1 MLKNTLGAGYGSF
14 FKKNIE
20 SILFF
25 GLIVVSFFIVM
36 LAKPYDGNSD
46 GFERYMNVQTL
57 TNGWTFCDGKNE
69 QKVSL
74 PVRMNSDN
82 QDDGT
87 SISAALPEK
96 IDDDYAI
103 CFRTS
108 HSRVQVLIDGVEVYQ
123 YRWTDEVPLGNSPG
137 SLWNIVDLYPK
148 YSGKTITIK
157 TDSPYDM
164 YEGLFRTVT
173 YGDKASIIM
182 YLQKETR
189 IMLILSCIPIV
200 LGIILIIAAFFA
212 GKEFSKRPFAY
223 VGIFLTVVGIWETT
237 ETGYLQ
243 FLKFDMY
250 TVQIV
255 NLLTFGFIPL
265 LVIMALKYT
274 NLLKYY
280 FKRLFYINVIIYA
293 VYVALQ
299 LLEISDMY
307 QTLWLIHLSMVIDSI
322 FIFWDTK
329 RYYDEQEDKSS
340 FICIMI
346 TYSIVF
352 FAIIIDIYR
361 MYVYPDSY
369 NGYATRIAMVLFIV
383 FMAVSIVQHS
393 LAVERKNIERET
405 IINMAYTD
413 ILTGIKNRRCFEED
427 AEKLANAKKSFNIV
441 AIDMNNL
448 KMINDELGHKFGDE
462 ALIKVANALRI
473 FENYGEEC
481 YRMGGDEFE
490 VICKKMDIDD
500 IDRVCEQI
508 NKKLA
513 KTEYFPGIPLSIAY
527 GSFRFSANMDTEVNK
542 VMARADKKMYEK
554 KQQMKEMGYATRQ
567 G

>member
-1 MLKNTLGAGYGSF
+1 MEGF

-25 GLIVVSFFIVM
+25 GLIIVSFFIVM
-36 LAKPYDGNSD
+36 LAKPYDGSSD

-57 TNGWTFCDGKNE
+57 TNGWTFYDGKNE

-74 PVRMNSDN
+74 PVRMNSDS
-82 QDDGT
+82 QGDGT

-96 IDDDYAI
+96 VEDDYAI

-123 YRWTDEVPLGNSPG
+123 YRWTDEVPLGSSPG
-137 SLWNIVDLYPK
+137 SLWNIVDLSPK

-173 YGDKASIIM
+173 YGDKTSIIM

-274 NLLKYY
+274 NFLKYY

-299 LLEISDMY
+299 LLEISDMH
-307 QTLWLIHLSMVIDSI
+307 QTLWLIQLSMVIDLI

-329 RYYDEQEDKSS
+329 RYYDKQEDKGS
-340 FICIMI
+340 FIYIMI
-346 TYSIVF
+346 TYSMVF

-361 MYVYPDSY
+361 IYIYPDSY

-383 FMAVSIVQHS
+383 LMAVIIVQRS
-393 LAVERKNIERET
+393 LAAERKNIERET
-405 IINMAYTD
+405 MINMAYTD

-427 AEKLANAKKSFNIV
+427 AEKLADAKKSFNIV

>member
-1 MLKNTLGAGYGSF
+1 MEVF

-25 GLIVVSFFIVM
+25 GLIIVSFFIVM
-36 LAKPYDGNSD
+36 LAKPYNGNSD

-74 PVRMNSDN
+74 PVRMNSDS
-82 QDDGT
+82 QGDGT
-87 SISAALPEK
+87 SVSATLPEK

-108 HSRVQVLIDGVEVYQ
+108 HSRVQVLIDGVEVYR
-123 YRWTDEVPLGNSPG
+123 YRWTDEFPLGNSPG
-137 SLWNIVDLYPK
+137 SLWNIVDLSPK

-173 YGDKASIIM
+173 YGDKTSIIM

-255 NLLTFGFIPL
+255 NLITFGFIPL

-274 NLLKYY
+274 NFLKYY

-299 LLEISDMY
+299 LLEISDMH

-329 RYYDEQEDKSS
+329 RYCDEQEDKSG

-352 FAIIIDIYR
+352 VAIIIDMYR
-361 MYVYPDSY
+361 IYVYPDSY

-383 FMAVSIVQHS
+383 LMAVSIVQRS
-393 LAVERKNIERET
+393 LTAERKNIERET

-427 AEKLANAKKSFNIV
+427 AEKLADAKKSFNIV

>member
-1 MLKNTLGAGYGSF
+1 MEGF

-25 GLIVVSFFIVM
+25 GLIIVSFFIVM

-57 TNGWTFCDGKNE
+57 TNGWTFYDGKNE

-74 PVRMNSDN
+74 PVRMNSDS
-82 QDDGT
+82 QGDGT

-96 IDDDYAI
+96 VEDDYAI

-123 YRWTDEVPLGNSPG
+123 YRWTDEVPLGSSPG
-137 SLWNIVDLYPK
+137 SLWNIVDLSPK

-173 YGDKASIIM
+173 YGDKTSIIM

-274 NLLKYY
+274 NFLKYY

-299 LLEISDMY
+299 LLEISDMH
-307 QTLWLIHLSMVIDSI
+307 QTLWLIQLSMVIDSI

-329 RYYDEQEDKSS
+329 RYYDKQEDKGS
-340 FICIMI
+340 FIYIMI
-346 TYSIVF
+346 TYSMVF
-352 FAIIIDIYR
+352 FAIIIDLYRIYI
-361 MYVYPDSY
+361 YPDSY

-383 FMAVSIVQHS
+383 LMAVIIVQRS
-393 LAVERKNIERET
+393 LAAERKNIERET
-405 IINMAYTD
+405 MINMAYTD

-427 AEKLANAKKSFNIV
+427 AEKLADAKKSFNIV

-513 KTEYFPGIPLSIAY
+513 RTEYFPGIPLSIAY

-554 KQQMKEMGYATRQ
+554 KQQMKDMGYATRQ

>member
-1 MLKNTLGAGYGSF
+1 MEVF

-25 GLIVVSFFIVM
+25 GLIIVSFFIVM

-57 TNGWTFCDGKNE
+57 TNGWTFYDGKNE

-74 PVRMNSDN
+74 PVRMNSDS
-82 QDDGT
+82 QGDGT

-96 IDDDYAI
+96 VEDDYAI

-123 YRWTDEVPLGNSPG
+123 YRWTDEVPLGSSPG
-137 SLWNIVDLYPK
+137 SLWNIVDLSPK

-173 YGDKASIIM
+173 YGDKTSIIM

-274 NLLKYY
+274 NFLKYY

-299 LLEISDMY
+299 LLEISDMH
-307 QTLWLIHLSMVIDSI
+307 QTLWLIQLSMVIDSI

-329 RYYDEQEDKSS
+329 RYYDKQEDKGS
-340 FICIMI
+340 FIYIMI
-346 TYSIVF
+346 TYSMVF
-352 FAIIIDIYR
+352 FAIIIDLYRIYI
-361 MYVYPDSY
+361 YPDSY

-383 FMAVSIVQHS
+383 LMAVIIVQRS
-393 LAVERKNIERET
+393 LAAERKNIERET
-405 IINMAYTD
+405 MINMAYTD

-427 AEKLANAKKSFNIV
+427 AEKLADAKKSFNIV

-513 KTEYFPGIPLSIAY
+513 RTEYFPGIPLSIAY

>member
-1 MLKNTLGAGYGSF
+1 
-14 FKKNIE
+14 
-20 SILFF
+20 
-25 GLIVVSFFIVM
+25 M
-36 LAKPYDGNSD
+36 LAKPYNGNSD

-57 TNGWTFCDGKNE
+57 TNGWTFYDGKNE

-74 PVRMNSDN
+74 PVRMNSDS
-82 QDDGT
+82 QGDGT
-87 SISAALPEK
+87 SVSATLPEK

-123 YRWTDEVPLGNSPG
+123 YRWTDEFPLGNSPG
-137 SLWNIVDLYPK
+137 SLWNIVDLSPK

-173 YGDKASIIM
+173 YGDKTSIIM

-189 IMLILSCIPIV
+189 IMIILSCIPMV

-223 VGIFLTVVGIWETT
+223 VGIFLAVVGIWETT

-255 NLLTFGFIPL
+255 NLLTFGIIPL

-274 NLLKYY
+274 NFLKYY

-299 LLEISDMY
+299 LLEISDMH

-329 RYYDEQEDKSS
+329 RYYDEQKDKGS

-361 MYVYPDSY
+361 IYVYPDSY

-383 FMAVSIVQHS
+383 LMAVSVVQRS
-393 LAVERKNIERET
+393 LATERKNIERET

-427 AEKLANAKKSFNIV
+427 AEKLADAKKSFNIV

>member
-1 MLKNTLGAGYGSF
+1 MEVF

-46 GFERYMNVQTL
+46 GFERYMNVQSL

-299 LLEISDMY
+299 LLEISDMH

-329 RYYDEQEDKSS
+329 RYYNEQEDKSS

-383 FMAVSIVQHS
+383 FMAVSIVQRS

>member
-1 MLKNTLGAGYGSF
+1 MEGF

-25 GLIVVSFFIVM
+25 GLIIVSFFIVM

-57 TNGWTFCDGKNE
+57 TNGWTFYDGKNE

-74 PVRMNSDN
+74 PVRMNSDS
-82 QDDGT
+82 QGDGT

-96 IDDDYAI
+96 VEDDYAI
-103 CFRTS
+103 CFRTT

-123 YRWTDEVPLGNSPG
+123 YRWTDEVPLGSSPG
-137 SLWNIVDLYPK
+137 SLWNIVDLSPK

-173 YGDKASIIM
+173 YGDKTSIIM

-274 NLLKYY
+274 NFLKYY

-299 LLEISDMY
+299 LLEISDMH
-307 QTLWLIHLSMVIDSI
+307 QTLWLIQLSMVIDSI

-329 RYYDEQEDKSS
+329 RYYDKQEDKGS
-340 FICIMI
+340 FIYIMI
-346 TYSIVF
+346 TYSMVF
-352 FAIIIDIYR
+352 FAIIIDLYRIYI
-361 MYVYPDSY
+361 YPDSY

-383 FMAVSIVQHS
+383 LMAVIIVQRS
-393 LAVERKNIERET
+393 LAAERKNIERET
-405 IINMAYTD
+405 MINMAYTD

-427 AEKLANAKKSFNIV
+427 AEKLADAKKSFNIV

-513 KTEYFPGIPLSIAY
+513 RTEYFPGIPLSIAY

>member
-1 MLKNTLGAGYGSF
+1 MEGF

-25 GLIVVSFFIVM
+25 GLIIVSFFIVM

-57 TNGWTFCDGKNE
+57 TNGWTFYDGKNE

-74 PVRMNSDN
+74 PVRMNSDS
-82 QDDGT
+82 QGDGT

-96 IDDDYAI
+96 VEDDYAI

-123 YRWTDEVPLGNSPG
+123 YRWTDEVPLGSSPG
-137 SLWNIVDLYPK
+137 SLWNIVDLSPK

-173 YGDKASIIM
+173 YGDKTSIIM

-274 NLLKYY
+274 NFLKYY

-299 LLEISDMY
+299 LLEISDMH
-307 QTLWLIHLSMVIDSI
+307 QTLWLIQLSMVIDLI

-329 RYYDEQEDKSS
+329 RYYDKQEDKGS
-340 FICIMI
+340 FIYIMI
-346 TYSIVF
+346 TYSMVF

-361 MYVYPDSY
+361 IYIYPDSY

-383 FMAVSIVQHS
+383 LMAVIIVQRS
-393 LAVERKNIERET
+393 LAAERKNIERET
-405 IINMAYTD
+405 MINMAYTD

-427 AEKLANAKKSFNIV
+427 AEKLADAKKSFNIV

>member
-1 MLKNTLGAGYGSF
+1 MEVF

-46 GFERYMNVQTL
+46 GFERYMNVQSL

-87 SISAALPEK
+87 SISATLPEK

-299 LLEISDMY
+299 LLEISDMH

-329 RYYDEQEDKSS
+329 RYYNEQEDKSS

-383 FMAVSIVQHS
+383 FMAVSIVQRS

>member
-1 MLKNTLGAGYGSF
+1 MEGF
-14 FKKNIE
+14 FKKHIE

-25 GLIVVSFFIVM
+25 GLIIVSFFIVM
-36 LAKPYDGNSD
+36 LAKPYNGNSD
-46 GFERYMNVQTL
+46 GFERYMNVQSL
-57 TNGWTFCDGKNE
+57 TNGWTFYDGKNE

-74 PVRMNSDN
+74 PVRMNSDS
-82 QDDGT
+82 QGDGT
-87 SISAALPEK
+87 SVSATLPEK

-137 SLWNIVDLYPK
+137 SLWNIVDLSPK

-173 YGDKASIIM
+173 YGDKTSIIM

-223 VGIFLTVVGIWETT
+223 VGIFLAVVGIWETT

-243 FLKFDMY
+243 FFKFDMY

-255 NLLTFGFIPL
+255 NLITFGFIPL

-274 NLLKYY
+274 NFLKYY

-299 LLEISDMY
+299 LLEISDMH

-329 RYYDEQEDKSS
+329 RYCDEQEDKSG

-352 FAIIIDIYR
+352 VAIIIDMYR
-361 MYVYPDSY
+361 IYVYPDSY

-383 FMAVSIVQHS
+383 LMAVSIVQRS
-393 LAVERKNIERET
+393 LTAERKNIERET

-427 AEKLANAKKSFNIV
+427 AEKLADAKKSFNIV

>member
-1 MLKNTLGAGYGSF
+1 MEGF

-25 GLIVVSFFIVM
+25 GLIIVSFFIVM

-57 TNGWTFCDGKNE
+57 TNGWTFYDGKNE

-74 PVRMNSDN
+74 PVRMNSDS
-82 QDDGT
+82 QGDGT

-96 IDDDYAI
+96 VEDDYAI

-123 YRWTDEVPLGNSPG
+123 YRWTDEVPLGSSPG
-137 SLWNIVDLYPK
+137 SLWNIVDLSPK

-173 YGDKASIIM
+173 YGDKTSIIM

-274 NLLKYY
+274 NFLKYY

-299 LLEISDMY
+299 LLEISDMH
-307 QTLWLIHLSMVIDSI
+307 QTLWLIQLSMVIDSI

-329 RYYDEQEDKSS
+329 RYYDKQEDKGS
-340 FICIMI
+340 FIYIMI
-346 TYSIVF
+346 TYSMVF
-352 FAIIIDIYR
+352 FAIIIDLYRIYI
-361 MYVYPDSY
+361 YPDSY

-383 FMAVSIVQHS
+383 LMAVIIVQRS
-393 LAVERKNIERET
+393 LAAERKNIERET
-405 IINMAYTD
+405 MINMAYTD

-427 AEKLANAKKSFNIV
+427 AEKLADAKKSFNIV

-513 KTEYFPGIPLSIAY
+513 RTEYFPGIPLSIAY

>member
-1 MLKNTLGAGYGSF
+1 MEDF

-25 GLIVVSFFIVM
+25 GLIIVSFFIVM

-46 GFERYMNVQTL
+46 GFERYMNVQSL

-82 QDDGT
+82 QGDGT
-87 SISAALPEK
+87 SISATLPEK
-96 IDDDYAI
+96 IEDDYAI

-108 HSRVQVLIDGVEVYQ
+108 HSRVQVLIDDVEVYQ
-123 YRWTDEVPLGNSPG
+123 YRWTDEIPLGSSPG
-137 SLWNIVDLYPK
+137 SLWNIVDLSPK

-299 LLEISDMY
+299 LLEISDMH

-329 RYYDEQEDKSS
+329 RYYNEQEDKSS

-383 FMAVSIVQHS
+383 FMAVSIVQRS

>member
-1 MLKNTLGAGYGSF
+1 MEGF

-25 GLIVVSFFIVM
+25 GLIIVSFFIVM
-36 LAKPYDGNSD
+36 LAKPYNGNSD

-74 PVRMNSDN
+74 PVRMNSDS
-82 QDDGT
+82 QDGGT
-87 SISAALPEK
+87 SISATLPEK

-123 YRWTDEVPLGNSPG
+123 YRWTDEFPLGNSPG
-137 SLWNIVDLYPK
+137 SLWNIVDLSPK

-173 YGDKASIIM
+173 YGDKTSIIM

-223 VGIFLTVVGIWETT
+223 VGIFLAVVGIWETT

-255 NLLTFGFIPL
+255 NLLTFGIIPL

-299 LLEISDMY
+299 LLEISDMH

-329 RYYDEQEDKSS
+329 RYYDEQKDKGS

-361 MYVYPDSY
+361 IYVYPDSY

-383 FMAVSIVQHS
+383 LMAVSIVQRS
-393 LAVERKNIERET
+393 LAAERKNIERET

-427 AEKLANAKKSFNIV
+427 VEKLADAKKSFNIV

>member
-1 MLKNTLGAGYGSF
+1 MEGF

-25 GLIVVSFFIVM
+25 GLIIVSFFIVM

-57 TNGWTFCDGKNE
+57 TNGWTFYDGKNE

-74 PVRMNSDN
+74 PVRMNSDS
-82 QDDGT
+82 QGDGT

-96 IDDDYAI
+96 VEDDYAI

-123 YRWTDEVPLGNSPG
+123 YRWTDEVPLGSSPG
-137 SLWNIVDLYPK
+137 SLWNIVDLSPK

-173 YGDKASIIM
+173 YGDKTSIIM

-223 VGIFLTVVGIWETT
+223 VGIFLAVVGIWETT

-274 NLLKYY
+274 NFLKYY

-299 LLEISDMY
+299 LLEISDMH
-307 QTLWLIHLSMVIDSI
+307 QTLWLIQLSMVIDSI

-329 RYYDEQEDKSS
+329 RYYDEQEDKGS
-340 FICIMI
+340 FIYIMI
-346 TYSIVF
+346 TYSMVF
-352 FAIIIDIYR
+352 FAIIIDLYRIYI
-361 MYVYPDSY
+361 YPDSY

-383 FMAVSIVQHS
+383 LMAVIIVQRS
-393 LAVERKNIERET
+393 LAAERKNIERET
-405 IINMAYTD
+405 MINMAYTD

-427 AEKLANAKKSFNIV
+427 AEKLADAKKSFNIV

>member
-1 MLKNTLGAGYGSF
+1 MEGF

-25 GLIVVSFFIVM
+25 GLIIVSFFIVM

-57 TNGWTFCDGKNE
+57 TNGWTFYDGKNE

-74 PVRMNSDN
+74 PVRMNSDS
-82 QDDGT
+82 QGDGT

-96 IDDDYAI
+96 VEDDYAI

-123 YRWTDEVPLGNSPG
+123 YRWTDEVPLGSSPG
-137 SLWNIVDLYPK
+137 SLWNIVDLSPK

-173 YGDKASIIM
+173 YGDKTSIIM

-383 FMAVSIVQHS
+383 FMAVSIVQRS

>member
-1 MLKNTLGAGYGSF
+1 MEVF

-36 LAKPYDGNSD
+36 LAKSYDGNSD

-383 FMAVSIVQHS
+383 FMAVSIVQRS

>member
-1 MLKNTLGAGYGSF
+1 MEGF

-25 GLIVVSFFIVM
+25 GLIIVSFFIVM

-57 TNGWTFCDGKNE
+57 TNGWTFYDGKNE

-74 PVRMNSDN
+74 PVRMNSDS
-82 QDDGT
+82 QGDGT

-96 IDDDYAI
+96 VEDDYAI

-383 FMAVSIVQHS
+383 FMAVSIVQRS

>member
-1 MLKNTLGAGYGSF
+1 MEGF
-14 FKKNIE
+14 FKKHIE

-25 GLIVVSFFIVM
+25 GLIIVSFFIVM
-36 LAKPYDGNSD
+36 LAKPYNGNSD
-46 GFERYMNVQTL
+46 GFERYMNVQSL
-57 TNGWTFCDGKNE
+57 TNGWTFYDGKNE

-74 PVRMNSDN
+74 PVRMNSDS
-82 QDDGT
+82 QGDGT
-87 SISAALPEK
+87 SVSATLPEK

-137 SLWNIVDLYPK
+137 SLWNIVDLSPK

-173 YGDKASIIM
+173 YGDKTSIIM

-223 VGIFLTVVGIWETT
+223 VGIFLAVVGIWETT

-243 FLKFDMY
+243 FFKFDMY

-255 NLLTFGFIPL
+255 NLITFGFIPL

-274 NLLKYY
+274 NFLKYY

-299 LLEISDMY
+299 LLEISDMH

-329 RYYDEQEDKSS
+329 RYYDEQKDKGS

-352 FAIIIDIYR
+352 VAIIIDMYR
-361 MYVYPDSY
+361 IYVYPDSY

-383 FMAVSIVQHS
+383 LMAVSIVQRS
-393 LAVERKNIERET
+393 LAAERKNIERET

-427 AEKLANAKKSFNIV
+427 VEKLADAKKSFNIV

>member
-1 MLKNTLGAGYGSF
+1 MEGF

-25 GLIVVSFFIVM
+25 GLIIVSFFIVM

-57 TNGWTFCDGKNE
+57 TNGWTFYDGKNE

-74 PVRMNSDN
+74 PVRMNSDS
-82 QDDGT
+82 QGDGT

-96 IDDDYAI
+96 VEDDYAI

-123 YRWTDEVPLGNSPG
+123 YRWTDEVPLGSSPG
-137 SLWNIVDLYPK
+137 SLWNIVDLSPK

-173 YGDKASIIM
+173 YGDKTSIIM

-223 VGIFLTVVGIWETT
+223 VGIFLAVVGIWETT

-274 NLLKYY
+274 NFLKYY

-299 LLEISDMY
+299 LLEISDMH
-307 QTLWLIHLSMVIDSI
+307 QTLWLIQLSMVIDSI

-329 RYYDEQEDKSS
+329 RYYDEQEDKGS
-340 FICIMI
+340 FIYIMI
-346 TYSIVF
+346 TYSMVF
-352 FAIIIDIYR
+352 FAIIIDLYRIYI
-361 MYVYPDSY
+361 YPDSY

-383 FMAVSIVQHS
+383 LMAVIIVQRS
-393 LAVERKNIERET
+393 LAAERKNIERET
-405 IINMAYTD
+405 MINMAYTD

-427 AEKLANAKKSFNIV
+427 AEKLADAKKSFNIV

-462 ALIKVANALRI
+462 VLIKVANALRI

>member
-1 MLKNTLGAGYGSF
+1 MEGF

-25 GLIVVSFFIVM
+25 GLIIVSFFIVM

-57 TNGWTFCDGKNE
+57 TNGWTFYDGKNE
-69 QKVSL
+69 QRVSL
-74 PVRMNSDN
+74 PVRMNSDS
-82 QDDGT
+82 QGDGT
-87 SISAALPEK
+87 SISATLPEK
-96 IDDDYAI
+96 VEDDYAI

-123 YRWTDEVPLGNSPG
+123 YRWTDEVPLGSSPG
-137 SLWNIVDLYPK
+137 SLWNIVDLSPK

-173 YGDKASIIM
+173 YGDKTSIIM

-274 NLLKYY
+274 NFLKYY

-299 LLEISDMY
+299 LLEISDMH
-307 QTLWLIHLSMVIDSI
+307 QTLWLIQLSMVIDSI

-329 RYYDEQEDKSS
+329 RYYDKQEDKGS
-340 FICIMI
+340 FIYIMI
-346 TYSIVF
+346 TYSMVF
-352 FAIIIDIYR
+352 FAIIIDLYRIYI
-361 MYVYPDSY
+361 YPDSY

-383 FMAVSIVQHS
+383 LMAVIIVQRS
-393 LAVERKNIERET
+393 LAAERKNIERET
-405 IINMAYTD
+405 MINMAYTD

-427 AEKLANAKKSFNIV
+427 AEKLADAKKSFNIV

>member
-1 MLKNTLGAGYGSF
+1 MEGF

-25 GLIVVSFFIVM
+25 GLIIVSFFIVM

-57 TNGWTFCDGKNE
+57 TNGWAFYDGKNE

-74 PVRMNSDN
+74 PVRMNSDS
-82 QDDGT
+82 QGDGT

-96 IDDDYAI
+96 VEDDYAI
-103 CFRTS
+103 CFRTT

-123 YRWTDEVPLGNSPG
+123 YRWTDEVPLGSSPG
-137 SLWNIVDLYPK
+137 SLWNIVDLSPK

-173 YGDKASIIM
+173 YGDKTSIIM

-274 NLLKYY
+274 NFLKYY

-299 LLEISDMY
+299 LLEISDMH
-307 QTLWLIHLSMVIDSI
+307 QTLWLIQLSMVIDSI

-329 RYYDEQEDKSS
+329 RYYDKQEDKGS
-340 FICIMI
+340 FIYIMI
-346 TYSIVF
+346 TYSMVF
-352 FAIIIDIYR
+352 FAIIIDLYRIYI
-361 MYVYPDSY
+361 YPDSY

-383 FMAVSIVQHS
+383 LMAVIIVQRS
-393 LAVERKNIERET
+393 LAAERKNIERET
-405 IINMAYTD
+405 MINMAYTD

-427 AEKLANAKKSFNIV
+427 AEKLADAKKSFNIV

-513 KTEYFPGIPLSIAY
+513 RTEYFPGIPLSIAY

>member
-1 MLKNTLGAGYGSF
+1 MKSF
-14 FKKNIE
+14 VKKNIE
-20 SILFF
+20 SIIFF
-25 GLIVVSFFIVM
+25 GLIIVSFFIIM
-36 LAKPYDGNSD
+36 LVKPYDGNSD

-57 TNGWTFCDGKNE
+57 TNGWTFSDGKSE

-74 PVRMNSDN
+74 PVRMNSDS
-82 QDDGT
+82 QSDGT
-87 SISAALPEK
+87 SISMTLPEG
-96 IDDDYAI
+96 IEDDYAI

-108 HSRVQVLIDGVEVYQ
+108 HSRVQVLIDDKEIYQ
-123 YRWTDEVPLGNSPG
+123 YRWTDDISLGNSPG
-137 SLWNIVDLYPK
+137 SLWNIVDLSSQ

-157 TDSPYDM
+157 TNSPYDM

-173 YGDKASIIM
+173 YGDKAGIIM

-189 IMLILSCIPIV
+189 MMLFLSCIPIV
-200 LGIILIIAAFFA
+200 LGIILIIVAFFA
-212 GKEFSKRPFAY
+212 GKELSKRPFAY
-223 VGIFLTVVGIWETT
+223 VGIFLTIVGIWETT
-237 ETGYLQ
+237 ESGYLQ
-243 FLKFDMY
+243 FFKFDMY

-274 NLLKYY
+274 NFLKYY
-280 FKRLFYINVIIYA
+280 FKRLFYINVIIYG

-299 LLEISDMY
+299 LLGISDMH
-307 QTLWLIHLSMVIDSI
+307 QTLWLIHLSMVIDSV

-329 RYYDEQEDKSS
+329 RYYEEQEDKIG
-340 FICIMI
+340 FICIMC
-346 TYSIVF
+346 TYGVLF
-352 FAIIIDIYR
+352 LAIIIDLYR
-361 MYVYPDSY
+361 IYVYPDSY
-369 NGYATRIAMVLFIV
+369 NGYATRIGMVLFIIL
-383 FMAVSIVQHS
+383 MAVSIVQRS
-393 LAVERKNIERET
+393 LAAERKNIEKET

-427 AEKLANAKKSFNIV
+427 AEKLADAKKSFNIV

-473 FENYGEEC
+473 FEQYGEEC

-490 VICKKMDIDD
+490 VICKKMDISD

-513 KTEYFPGIPLSIAY
+513 KTEYFPGVPLSIAY

-542 VMARADKKMYEK
+542 VMAKADKKMYEK
-554 KQQMKEMGYATRQ
+554 KQQMKKMGYATR
-567 G
+567 

>member
-1 MLKNTLGAGYGSF
+1 MEVF

-299 LLEISDMY
+299 LLEISDMH

-329 RYYDEQEDKSS
+329 RYYNEQEDKSS

-383 FMAVSIVQHS
+383 FMAVSIVQRS

>member
-1 MLKNTLGAGYGSF
+1 MEVF

-46 GFERYMNVQTL
+46 GFERYMNVQSL

-299 LLEISDMY
+299 LLEISDMH

-329 RYYDEQEDKSS
+329 RYYNEQEDKSS

-383 FMAVSIVQHS
+383 FMAVSIVQRS

-527 GSFRFSANMDTEVNK
+527 GSFRFSANMDTDVNK

>member
-1 MLKNTLGAGYGSF
+1 MEGF

-25 GLIVVSFFIVM
+25 GLIIVSFFIVM

-57 TNGWTFCDGKNE
+57 TNGWTFYDGKNE

-74 PVRMNSDN
+74 PVRMNSDS
-82 QDDGT
+82 QGDGT

-96 IDDDYAI
+96 VEDDYAI

-123 YRWTDEVPLGNSPG
+123 YRWTDEVPLGSSPG
-137 SLWNIVDLYPK
+137 SLWNIVDLSPK

-173 YGDKASIIM
+173 YGDKTSIIM

-223 VGIFLTVVGIWETT
+223 VGIFLAVVGIWETT

-383 FMAVSIVQHS
+383 FMAVSIVQRS
-393 LAVERKNIERET
+393 LAAERKNIERET
-405 IINMAYTD
+405 MINMAYTD

-427 AEKLANAKKSFNIV
+427 AEKLADAKKSFNIV

-513 KTEYFPGIPLSIAY
+513 RTEYFPGIPLSIAY

>member
-1 MLKNTLGAGYGSF
+1 MEVF

-25 GLIVVSFFIVM
+25 GLIIVSFFIVM
-36 LAKPYDGNSD
+36 LAKPYNGNSD

-74 PVRMNSDN
+74 PVRMNSDS
-82 QDDGT
+82 QGDGT
-87 SISAALPEK
+87 SISATLPEK

-123 YRWTDEVPLGNSPG
+123 YRWTDEFPLGNSPG
-137 SLWNIVDLYPK
+137 SLWNIVDLSPK

-173 YGDKASIIM
+173 YGDKTSIIM

-255 NLLTFGFIPL
+255 NLITFGFIPL

-274 NLLKYY
+274 NFLKYY

-299 LLEISDMY
+299 LLEISDMH

-329 RYYDEQEDKSS
+329 RYCDEQEDKSG

-352 FAIIIDIYR
+352 VAIIIDMYR
-361 MYVYPDSY
+361 IYVYPDSY

-383 FMAVSIVQHS
+383 LMAVSIVQRS
-393 LAVERKNIERET
+393 LTAERKNIERET

-427 AEKLANAKKSFNIV
+427 AEKLADAKKSFNIV

>member
-1 MLKNTLGAGYGSF
+1 MEGF

-25 GLIVVSFFIVM
+25 GLIIVSFFIVM

-57 TNGWTFCDGKNE
+57 TNGWTFYDGKNE

-74 PVRMNSDN
+74 PVRMNSDS
-82 QDDGT
+82 QGDGT

-96 IDDDYAI
+96 VEDDYAI

-123 YRWTDEVPLGNSPG
+123 YRWTDEVPLGSSPG
-137 SLWNIVDLYPK
+137 SLWNIVDLSPK

-173 YGDKASIIM
+173 YGDKTSIIM

-223 VGIFLTVVGIWETT
+223 VGIFLAVVGIWETT

-274 NLLKYY
+274 NFLKYY

-299 LLEISDMY
+299 LLEISDMH
-307 QTLWLIHLSMVIDSI
+307 QTLWLIQLSMVIDSI

-329 RYYDEQEDKSS
+329 RYYDKQEDKGS
-340 FICIMI
+340 FIYIMI
-346 TYSIVF
+346 TYSMVF
-352 FAIIIDIYR
+352 FAIIIDLYRIYI
-361 MYVYPDSY
+361 YPDSY

-383 FMAVSIVQHS
+383 LMAVIIVQRS
-393 LAVERKNIERET
+393 LAAERKNIERET
-405 IINMAYTD
+405 MINMAYTD

-427 AEKLANAKKSFNIV
+427 AEKLADAKKSFNIV